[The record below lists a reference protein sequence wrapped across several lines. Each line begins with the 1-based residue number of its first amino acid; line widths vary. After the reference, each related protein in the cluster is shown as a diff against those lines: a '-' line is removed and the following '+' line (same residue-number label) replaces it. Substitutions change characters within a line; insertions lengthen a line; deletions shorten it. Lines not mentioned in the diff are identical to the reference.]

1 MAEPPVVV
9 SSSDVQAQPRKTGI
23 PHLDLVIALLA
34 ILMSAISLGV
44 AFQNGRTERGL
55 LAASTWPYL
64 GEIVSNDYNGGRDVA
79 IGVVNGG
86 VGPAK
91 LKTLEVFF
99 DGKPVTS
106 PLDLL
111 RKCCGLEQNEQAAR
125 RQLPKGFEMSIA
137 DETVLRPGDQNVILA
152 VHRVDGANEI
162 ADRFAGSLLKVGF
175 RACYCSVLD
184 ECWISDLKSTR
195 TKPVESCAAPAVPF
209 DPNGR

>member
-1 MAEPPVVV
+1 VAEPPVVV
-9 SSSDVQAQPRKTGI
+9 SPSDVQAQPRKTGI
-23 PHLDLVIALLA
+23 PHLDLIIAVLA
-34 ILMSAISLGV
+34 ILMSAISLVV

-79 IGVVNGG
+79 IGYVNGG

-91 LKTLEVFF
+91 VKTIEVYF

-106 PLDLL
+106 PSDLL
-111 RKCCGLEQNEQAAR
+111 RKCCGLDPNGDAAR

-152 VHRVDGANEI
+152 VHRLVGATEV
-162 ADRFAGSLLKVGF
+162 ADRFADSLLKVGF

-184 ECWISDLKSTR
+184 ECWTSDLKSTR
-195 TKPVESCAAPAVPF
+195 TNPVEQCVAPAVPF